1 MVFVDECGNHIA
13 MTRGYAR
20 ARKGRRAI
28 AKVPRNRGSNLS
40 LIAALSAHGIGAE
53 MVLDGAVDGDA
64 FEAWVEQAL
73 IPWLRPGQV
82 VVWDNVPPHH
92 RPAVQM
98 LVESAGC
105 SVIFL
110 PGYSP
115 DFNPIEEAFSKIK
128 ASLKAAAARTREA
141 LQTAI
146 AQALRSITP
155 KDIFGWFNHCG
166 YPLPEPL

>member
-1 MVFVDECGNHIA
+1 
-13 MTRGYAR
+13 MTRSHAR
-20 ARKGRRAI
+20 SKKGQRAVG
-28 AKVPRNRGSNLS
+28 KVPRNRGSNLS
-40 LIAALSAHGIGAE
+40 LIAALSAQGIGAE

-73 IPWLRPGQV
+73 LPWLQSGQV

-92 RPAVQM
+92 RPV
-98 LVESAGC
+98 LGTLLESVGC

-128 ASLKAAAARTREA
+128 AFLKAAAARTRET
-141 LQTAI
+141 LQNAVAQAI
-146 AQALRSITP
+146 ASVSRT
-155 KDIFGWFNHCG
+155 DILGWFNHCG

>member
-1 MVFVDECGNHIA
+1 MFVDECGSHIA

-20 ARKGRRAI
+20 SKKGQRAVG
-28 AKVPRNRGSNLS
+28 KVPRNRGSNLS
-40 LIAALSAHGIGAE
+40 LIAALSAQSIGAE

-73 IPWLRPGQV
+73 LPWLKPDQV
-82 VVWDNVPPHH
+82 VVWDKATPHH
-92 RPAVQM
+92 RPTIQTLVQS
-98 LVESAGC
+98 VGC

-128 ASLKAAAARTREA
+128 AFLKAKAARTRDT

-146 AQALRSITP
+146 AQAIATVSKL
-155 KDIFGWFNHCG
+155 DIFGWFNYCG

>member
-1 MVFVDECGNHIA
+1 MFVDECGSHIA

-20 ARKGRRAI
+20 SKKGQRAI
-28 AKVPRNRGSNLS
+28 GKVPRNRGSNLS
-40 LIAALSAHGIGAE
+40 LIAALSAQTIGAE

-73 IPWLRPGQV
+73 LPWLQPGQV
-82 VVWDNVPPHH
+82 VVWDNVTPHH
-92 RPAVQM
+92 RPAVQT
-98 LVESAGC
+98 LVESVGC

-128 ASLKAAAARTREA
+128 TFLKASAARTREA

-146 AQALRSITP
+146 AQALLSVTL